1 MLKLFDKPIRQ
12 LHRGELIE
20 ALRIATSGDA
30 PKGMEI
36 ARTLSPDSERVI
48 RSGGHSLSDLR
59 AVIDG
64 DGLSDWYVYVCERRR
79 LLEMLGI
86 GFPASDYHPHNADLV
101 QLVMDDN
108 LDAMQA
114 SIMEAEVDEC

>member
-1 MLKLFDKPIRQ
+1 MLKPFNQTIRQ
-12 LHRGELIE
+12 LHRGELID

-30 PKGMEI
+30 PKGMGI

-48 RSGGHSLSDLR
+48 RSGAPSLSDLR
-59 AVIDG
+59 AVIEG
-64 DGLSDWYVYVCERRR
+64 EGLSDWYVYVCERRC

-86 GFPASDYHPHNADLV
+86 GFPASDYQPHNADLV
-101 QLVMDDN
+101 QLVMDDS

-114 SIMEAEVDEC
+114 SIMEAEVDPC